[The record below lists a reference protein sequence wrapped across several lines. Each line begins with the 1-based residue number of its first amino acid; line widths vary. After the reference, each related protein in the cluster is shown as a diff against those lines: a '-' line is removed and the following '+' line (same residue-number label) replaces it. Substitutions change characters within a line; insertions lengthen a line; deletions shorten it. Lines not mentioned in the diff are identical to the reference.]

1 MSEEERLAL
10 RKKRKRE
17 ANINYKKKKFEG
29 MNEEQKKELI
39 AHR

>member
-1 MSEEERLAL
+1 MNEEDRLAL

-29 MNEEQKKELI
+29 LNEEQRKALV